1 MKAVKLFQYAYLAFA
16 VLFIYD
22 AYSNYA
28 IETID
33 AAGVITETPNW
44 SRVYIS
50 LGFAAL
56 AIFMYF
62 FRKKFNKKFEDKN
75 NTK

>member
-1 MKAVKLFQYAYLAFA
+1 MKAVKLFQYAYLFFA

-22 AYSNYA
+22 AIS
-28 IETID
+28 
-33 AAGVITETPNW
+33 NW
-44 SRVYIS
+44 STDRSRAYIS
-50 LGFAAL
+50 LGFTGL

-75 NTK
+75 NAE

>member
-1 MKAVKLFQYAYLAFA
+1 MKAVKLFQYAYLFFA

-22 AYSNYA
+22 AYSNWTA
-28 IETID
+28 EIAD
-33 AAGVITETPNW
+33 M

-62 FRKKFNKKFEDKN
+62 FRKKFNKKFEGKKN
-75 NTK
+75 NK

>member
-1 MKAVKLFQYAYLAFA
+1 MKAVKLFQYAYLFFA

-22 AYSNYA
+22 AISNW
-28 IETID
+28 TID
-33 AAGVITETPNW
+33 R
-44 SRVYIS
+44 SRAYIS
-50 LGFAAL
+50 LGFTAL